1 MARMKL
7 PCARAISHPWG
18 RATSTS
24 PSHSRR
30 AVSSSPLAI
39 SRNFAV
45 VLTSDSALRGG
56 VTASRAGSS
65 SWFTS
70 LAGQLSLSSPHAAMT
85 RQSTSSSSTPCRRA
99 RSSPSATVSAARS
112 MPQAISSSSDPRS
125 CAPASTGW
133 LSPSRQSSM
142 ARSK

>member
-18 RATSTS
+18 RATSTK
-24 PSHSRR
+24 PSHSWR

-39 SRNFAV
+39 SRNLAV

-65 SWFTS
+65 KRFTS
-70 LAGQLSLSSPHAAMT
+70 LAGQLSLSSAHAAIT
-85 RQSTSSSSTPCRRA
+85 LHSTSSSRWPCLRA
-99 RSSPSATVSAARS
+99 RSSPSSTWSASRS
-112 MPQAISSSSDPRS
+112 IPHAISSSSGPRS
-125 CAPASTGW
+125 RAPASAGW
-133 LSPSRQSSM
+133 ASPSRQSSM
-142 ARSK
+142 ARSN

>member
-70 LAGQLSLSSPHAAMT
+70 LAGQLSLSSAHAAIT
-85 RQSTSSSSTPCRRA
+85 RHSTSSSSPVPACQVEPLLDGVRGEEH
-99 RSSPSATVSAARS
+99 AARHLQLER
-112 MPQAISSSSDPRS
+112 P
-125 CAPASTGW
+125 T
-133 LSPSRQSSM
+133 
-142 ARSK
+142 

>member
-65 SWFTS
+65 RWFTS
-70 LAGQLSLSSPHAAMT
+70 LAGQLSLSTMHRRRKERLLVPEQPLVGMLGEVLEHLRHRDEGPAT
-85 RQSTSSSSTPCRRA
+85 RR
-99 RSSPSATVSAARS
+99 
-112 MPQAISSSSDPRS
+112 
-125 CAPASTGW
+125 G
-133 LSPSRQSSM
+133 PSR
-142 ARSK
+142 AC